1 MIEKLLLA
9 AGIAFAVVLPAAAQN
24 AAVVNG
30 KAIPSARVDEI
41 IAQMK
46 KANPDQPDL
55 KDKSKEAELRNQVRE
70 ELIMREV
77 FMQEAMKLKLTERP
91 DIKLAIENARQRVI
105 MTALAQ
111 EYLSK
116 NKVTDQEIQAEYDKV
131 KKERG
136 GTEYHAHHILV
147 DTEDE
152 AKAIVAKLKGGA
164 KFEELAKQS
173 KDPGSAANGGDLDW
187 APASNYVPEFAG
199 ALQALKK
206 GEMTDTPIKTKYGW
220 HIIRLDDTR
229 AAQFPPL
236 EQVKSQIAEML
247 QQQKL
252 GDYQKKLRQSA
263 KVQ

>member
-46 KANPDQPDL
+46 KANPDQPEP
-55 KDKSKEAELRNQVRE
+55 KDMRAQIRE

-91 DIKLAIENARQRVI
+91 EIKLAIENARQRVI

-116 NKVTDQEIQAEYDKV
+116 NKVTDAEVQAEYEKV

-136 GTEYHAHHILV
+136 GTEYHARHILV
-147 DTEDE
+147 DSEDE
-152 AKAIVAKLKGGA
+152 AKAIIAKLKGGA

-173 KDPGSAANGGDLDW
+173 KDSGSAANGGDLDW
-187 APASNYVPEFAG
+187 APASNYVPEFGG
-199 ALQALKK
+199 ALQALQK
-206 GEMTDTPIKTKYGW
+206 GQLTETPIKTQYGW
-220 HIIRLDDTR
+220 HVIRLDDTR
-229 AAQFPPL
+229 QAQFPGL
-236 EQVKSQIAEML
+236 DQVKAQISEMI
-247 QQQKL
+247 QQRKL
-252 GDYQKKLRQSA
+252 GDYQKKLRESA

>member
-9 AGIAFAVVLPAAAQN
+9 AGITLAVVLPAAAQN

-46 KANPDQPDL
+46 KANPDQPEPPDL
-55 KDKSKEAELRNQVRE
+55 RKQVRE

-77 FMQEAMKLKLTERP
+77 FMQEAMKLKLLDRP

-111 EYLSK
+111 EYLAK
-116 NKVTDQEIQAEYDKV
+116 NKVSDQEVQAEYEKLQ
-131 KKERG
+131 KERG
-136 GTEYHAHHILV
+136 GTEYHARHILV
-147 DTEDE
+147 ETEDE
-152 AKAIVAKLKGGA
+152 AKAIIAKLKGGA
-164 KFEELAKQS
+164 KFDELAKQS

-187 APASNYVPEFAG
+187 APATNYVPEFAG
-199 ALQALKK
+199 ALQALQK
-206 GEMTDTPIKTKYGW
+206 GQITEAPIKTKFGY
-220 HIIRLDDTR
+220 HVIRLDDTR
-229 AAQFPPL
+229 QAQFPPL

-252 GDYQKKLRQSA
+252 GDYQKKLRDSA
-263 KVQ
+263 TVK